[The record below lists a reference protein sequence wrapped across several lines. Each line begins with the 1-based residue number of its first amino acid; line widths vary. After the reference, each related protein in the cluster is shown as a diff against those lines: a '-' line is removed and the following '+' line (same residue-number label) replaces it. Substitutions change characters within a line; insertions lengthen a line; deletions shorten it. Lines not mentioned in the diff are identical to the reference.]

1 MKNNEVLYYAIKAI
15 AEAFTDEDGNFD
27 YDEKDSIGSNIIS
40 SNYGHSGIFY
50 VAASF
55 CRIVWNEIKK

>member
-15 AEAFTDEDGNFD
+15 AEAFTDEDGYFD